1 MNIDIVGAGPA
12 GLYFA
17 ILAKK
22 SFPDARIDVSE
33 RNQPDDTF
41 GFGIVLSDETLGN
54 LKLAD
59 EPTYREIAASFAYWD
74 DIYTQFRGTVSRSTG
89 HGFSGIRRLT
99 LLQILQ
105 RRAQDLGV
113 TIRYGVDDRGID
125 AHADADLL
133 IAADGINSPIRDA
146 LKTWFAPEVDLRS
159 NRFTWLGARMNLPG
173 FTYSFREDTISP
185 ADGPYKPG
193 IWNMHA
199 YQFTPMHDEADGPLG
214 ECTIV
219 IETTDEAFRAA
230 GLSATDEAATAQFVQ
245 RLFADDLQGHEVL
258 TNRSHWRQFPTITC
272 RTWHHAVE
280 RADGRATQVVLLGDA
295 AHTAHFSI
303 GSGTKLALEDAIAL
317 HAAIAGHDGLPDR
330 LTAALAHYEAGR
342 RDEVG
347 RIQHSANVSLAWFEN
362 VRRFWDMEPIQF
374 NYSLLSRSKQITHE
388 NLRLRDPALVADI
401 EDWWNRGRAAEHGVT
416 LSPDFTAPPMFAPL
430 RLRDLVLKNR
440 VVVSPMAQYSA
451 VDGMPNDWHFTHY
464 TTRALGGAG
473 LVFIEMSCP
482 SADARITP
490 GCTGL
495 WTHAQAMA
503 WKRIV
508 DFSHR
513 HSDAKL
519 CMQLGHA
526 GRKGSTQVGWQKMD
540 DPLDEV
546 LHGPNWD
553 LFAPSPLPY
562 RDGVNARPRGM
573 TLHDMDRIRDQFVA
587 SARLADEAGF
597 DMLELHM
604 AHGYLLASFLSPI
617 TNQRDDAFG
626 GSLANRLR
634 WPLEVWDAVRAAW
647 PADKPMS
654 VRVSATDWMAGGTTG
669 ADTVEIA
676 KAFKA
681 HGCDLIDVS
690 TGQTDPASRP
700 VYGRMYQAT
709 FAEQVRLEAGIA
721 TMAVGAV
728 TTADQVNTLLVSGR
742 ADLVALARP
751 HLADPYFTLHAAT
764 EAGYEGTTWPAQ
776 YVPGAQQAY
785 SLARRAREDADRKR
799 AESRRAEAEQ
809 PRHQAVGTL

>member
-1 MNIDIVGAGPA
+1 MNIHIVGAGPA

-22 SFPDARIDVSE
+22 SFPDARIEVSE
-33 RNQPDDTF
+33 RNRADDTF

-54 LKLAD
+54 LQRAD
-59 EPTYREIAASFAYWD
+59 EPTYREIADSFAYWD
-74 DIYTQFRGTVSRSTG
+74 DIYTQFRGTVSQSSG
-89 HGFSGIRRLT
+89 HGFSGVRRLT

-105 RRAQDLGV
+105 RRAEALGV
-113 TIRYGVDDRGID
+113 VLRYGVDDAGID
-125 AHADADLL
+125 AHPDADLL
-133 IAADGINSPIRDA
+133 VAADGINSPIRDA
-146 LKTWFAPEVDLRS
+146 LKSAFAPEVDLRS

-185 ADGPYKPG
+185 TDGPYQPG

-199 YQFTPMHDEADGPLG
+199 YQFTPMHDDADDAVG

-219 IETTDEAFRAA
+219 IETTDEAFHAS
-230 GLSATDEAATAQFVQ
+230 GLSPTDEAATARFVE
-245 RLFADDLQGHEVL
+245 RLFADDLHGNAVL

-272 RTWHHAVE
+272 KTWHHAVE
-280 RADGRATQVVLLGDA
+280 RPDGRTTQVVLLGDA

-317 HAAIAGHDGLPDR
+317 HAAIVSRPDDLQR
-330 LTAALAHYEAGR
+330 ALAHYEAGR

-388 NLRLRDPALVADI
+388 NLRLRDPSLVA
-401 EDWWNRGRAAEHGVT
+401 EVEHWWNDGVARTLDVT
-416 LSPDFTAPPMFAPL
+416 LPTRFEAPPMFAPL
-430 RLRDLVLKNR
+430 TLRDMTLKNR

-451 VDGMPNDWHFTHY
+451 VDGMPNEWHFVHY

-495 WTHAQAMA
+495 WSRAQADA

-526 GRKGSTQVGWQKMD
+526 GRKGSTQVGWLKMD

-553 LFAPSPLPY
+553 LYAPSPIAY
-562 RDGVNARPRGM
+562 REGVNAMPRVM
-573 TLHDMDRIRDQFVA
+573 TPTDMDRIRDQFVA
-587 SARLADEAGF
+587 SAKLADDAGF

-617 TNQRDDAFG
+617 TNRRDDAYG
-626 GSLANRLR
+626 GSLANRMR
-634 WPLEVWDAVRAAW
+634 FPLEVWDAVRAAW
-647 PADKPMS
+647 PHGKPMS
-654 VRVSATDWMAGGTTG
+654 VRISATDWMSGGTTG
-669 ADTVEIA
+669 SDTVEMA
-676 KAFKA
+676 RVFKA

-690 TGQTDPASRP
+690 TGQTDPKSKP
-700 VYGRMYQAT
+700 VYGRMYQASH
-709 FAEQVRLEAGIA
+709 AEQVRLEAGIA

-764 EAGYEGTTWPAQ
+764 DAGYEGTAWPAQ

-785 SLARRAREDADRKR
+785 TLAKRAREDAAKK
-799 AESRRAEAEQ
+799 AAEAER
-809 PRHQAVGTL
+809 PRHAV

>member
-1 MNIDIVGAGPA
+1 MNIDIIGAGPA

-22 SFPDARIDVSE
+22 SFPDARIAVVE

-41 GFGIVLSDETLGN
+41 GFGIVLSDETLRN
-54 LKLAD
+54 LERAD
-59 EPTYREIAASFAYWD
+59 EPTYREIAANFAYWD
-74 DIYTQFRGTVSRSTG
+74 DIYTHFRGSVSKSSG

-105 RRAQDLGV
+105 ARAAALGV
-113 TIRYGVDDRGID
+113 VVRYGVEDAGLD
-125 AHADADLL
+125 AHRDADL
-133 IAADGINSPIRDA
+133 IVAADGIGSGIRES
-146 LKTWFAPEVDLRS
+146 LKSAFAPQVDLRS
-159 NRFTWLGARMNLPG
+159 NRFTWLGARMRLPG
-173 FTYSFREDTISP
+173 FTYAFREDTFSP

-193 IWNMHA
+193 IWNLHA
-199 YQFTPMHDEADGPLG
+199 YEFTRRDDRDDETGPS

-219 IETTDEAFRAA
+219 IETTDEAFRAS
-230 GLSATDEAATAQFVQ
+230 GLAENDEAATARFVE
-245 RLFADDLQGHEVL
+245 RLFADELQGHEVL
-258 TNRSHWRQFPTITC
+258 TNRSLWRRFPTITC
-272 RTWHHAVE
+272 KTWHHAVTQPN
-280 RADGRATQVVLLGDA
+280 GKTSQVVLLGDA

-317 HAAIAGHDGLPDR
+317 HAALHAAVVAGSIDGADDLPR
-330 LTAALAHYEAGR
+330 ALAHYEADR

-347 RIQHSANVSLAWFEN
+347 RIQHSANVSLVWFEN

-388 NLRLRDPALVADI
+388 NLRLRDPALVDDVEA
-401 EDWWNRGRAAEHGVT
+401 WWNRRVAKRWRVR
-416 LSPDFTAPPMFAPL
+416 LPKDFAAPPLFSPFAL
-430 RLRDLVLKNR
+430 RGMPIANR

-464 TTRALGGAG
+464 TSRALGGAG
-473 LVFIEMSCP
+473 LVFIEMTCP
-482 SADARITP
+482 TPDARITP

-495 WTHAQAMA
+495 WNRAQADA

-513 HSDAKL
+513 HGAAKL

-526 GRKGSTQVGWQKMD
+526 GRKGSTQVGWDRMD

-553 LFAPSPLPY
+553 LVAPSALAY
-562 RDGVNARPRGM
+562 REGVNATPRAM
-573 TLHDMDRIRDQFVA
+573 TIDDMNRIRAEFVA
-587 SARLADEAGF
+587 STRLADAAGF

-604 AHGYLLASFLSPI
+604 AHGYLLASFVSPV
-617 TNQRDDAFG
+617 TNRRDDAYG
-626 GSLANRLR
+626 GGLENRLR
-634 WPLEVWDAVRAAW
+634 FPLEVWDAVRAAW

-654 VRVSATDWMAGGTTG
+654 VRVSATDWIAGGTTG
-669 ADTVEIA
+669 ADAVEIA
-676 KAFKA
+676 KTFKA

-690 TGQTDPASRP
+690 TGQTDPAARP

-751 HLADPYFTLHAAT
+751 HLADPYFTLHAAVDSGY
-764 EAGYEGTTWPAQ
+764 AGTSWPAQ
-776 YVPGAQQAY
+776 YLPGAEQAY
-785 SLARRAREDADRKR
+785 TLARRAREDGARRLAD
-799 AESRRAEAEQ
+799 AETARR
-809 PRHQAVGTL
+809 VD

>member
-1 MNIDIVGAGPA
+1 MNIDIIGAGPA

-22 SFPDARIDVSE
+22 SDPQARIVVTE
-33 RNQPDDTF
+33 RNRPDDTF

-54 LKLAD
+54 LMRAD
-59 EPTYREIAASFAYWD
+59 EPTYREIGAQFAYWD
-74 DIYTQFRGTVSRSTG
+74 DIYTRFRGTVSRSTG
-89 HGFSGIRRLT
+89 HGFSGIRRLS

-105 RRAQDLGV
+105 RRAAELGV
-113 TIRYGVDDRGID
+113 DVRYGVEDKGID
-125 AHADADLL
+125 THRDADL
-133 IAADGINSPIRDA
+133 IVAADGINSAVRES
-146 LKTWFAPEVDLRS
+146 LTTHFAPKVDLRS
-159 NRFTWLGARMNLPG
+159 NRFTWLGARMRLPG
-173 FTYSFREDTISP
+173 FTYSFREDTIS
-185 ADGPYKPG
+185 AKDGPYKPG

-199 YQFTPMHDEADGPLG
+199 YEYTARRGQDDG

-219 IETTDEAFRAA
+219 IETTDEAFRAS
-230 GLSATDEAATAQFVQ
+230 GLAATDEAATARFVEQ
-245 RLFADDLQGHEVL
+245 LFAEELGGHEVL
-258 TNRSHWRQFPTITC
+258 TNRSHWRQFPTVTC
-272 RTWHHAVE
+272 KTWHHRIE
-280 RADGRATQVVLLGDA
+280 RGDGSSAFVVLLGDA

-317 HAAIAGHDGLPDR
+317 HAALVREPQTTTHGLEH
-330 LTAALAHYEAGR
+330 ALARYEAVR

-347 RIQHSANVSLAWFEN
+347 RIQHSANVSLVWFEN
-362 VRRFWDMEPIQF
+362 VRRFWEMEPIQF

-388 NLRLRDPALVADI
+388 NLRLRDPALVADV
-401 EDWWNRGRAAEHGVT
+401 EAWWNKGVART
-416 LSPDFTAPPMFAPL
+416 LHTKLPKGFTAPPLFSPL
-430 RLRDLVLKNR
+430 TLRGMTVANR

-451 VDGMPNDWHFTHY
+451 VDGMPNEWHYVHY

-473 LVFIEMSCP
+473 LVFIEMTCP
-482 SADARITP
+482 TPDARITP

-495 WTHAQAMA
+495 WNRAQADA
-503 WKRIV
+503 WARIV
-508 DFSHR
+508 DFAHR
-513 HSDAKL
+513 HSSAKL

-526 GRKGSTQVGWQKMD
+526 GRKGSTQVGWERMD

-553 LFAPSPLPY
+553 LVAPSPLAY
-562 RDGVNARPRGM
+562 REGVNAVPRALELG
-573 TLHDMDRIRDQFVA
+573 DMKRIAAEFVV
-587 SARLADEAGF
+587 SARLADAAGF

-617 TNQRDDAFG
+617 TNRRDDAYG
-626 GSLANRLR
+626 GSLENRLR
-634 WPLEVWDAVRAAW
+634 WPLEVWDAVRAVW
-647 PADKPMS
+647 PKDKPMS
-654 VRVSATDWMAGGTTG
+654 VRVSATDWIAGGTTG
-669 ADTVEIA
+669 ADAVAIA

-690 TGQTDPASRP
+690 TGQTDPASKP

-728 TTADQVNTLLVSGR
+728 TSADQVNTLLVSGR

-751 HLADPYFTLHAAT
+751 HLADPYFTLHAAA
-764 EAGYEGTTWPAQ
+764 EAGFAGASWPAQ
-776 YVPGAQQAY
+776 YLPGAQQAQT
-785 SLARRAREDADRKR
+785 LAQRVREEAARKA
-799 AESRRAEAEQ
+799 AEAER
-809 PRHQAVGTL
+809 PKHGAATVDS

>member
-17 ILAKK
+17 ILARK
-22 SFPDARIDVSE
+22 SFPDARIEVSE
-33 RNQPDDTF
+33 RNRPDDTF

-59 EPTYREIAASFAYWD
+59 EPTYREIAAHFAYWD
-74 DIYTQFRGTVSRSTG
+74 DIYTQFKGTVSRSTG

-105 RRAQDLGV
+105 RRAQELGV
-113 TIRYGVDDRGID
+113 TIRYGVDDRGLE

-133 IAADGINSPIRDA
+133 VAADGISSPIREA
-146 LKTWFAPEVDLRS
+146 LKTSFAPEVDLRS

-199 YQFTPMHDEADGPLG
+199 YQFTPLHDDAGAPLG

-219 IETTDEAFRAA
+219 IETTDEAFHAS
-230 GLSATDEAATAQFVQ
+230 GLSATDEAATAQFVE
-245 RLFADDLQGHEVL
+245 RLFAEDLRGHEVL

-272 RTWHHAVE
+272 KTWHHAVP
-280 RADGRATQVVLLGDA
+280 RAGGRVTQVVLLGDA

-317 HAAIAGHDGLPDR
+317 HAAVAAQPDDLR
-330 LTAALAHYEAGR
+330 HALAHYEAGR

-347 RIQHSANVSLAWFEN
+347 RIQHSANVSLVWFEN

-401 EDWWNRGRAAEHGVT
+401 ESWWNRGRAAEFGVK
-416 LSPDFTAPPMFAPL
+416 LPAGFAAPPLFSPL
-430 RLRDLVLKNR
+430 ELRDLTLKNR

-451 VDGMPNDWHFTHY
+451 VDGLPNEWHFVHY

-473 LVFIEMSCP
+473 LVFIEMTCP

-495 WTHAQAMA
+495 WTHAQAA
-503 WKRIV
+503 SWKRIV

-526 GRKGSTQVGWQKMD
+526 GRKGSTQVGWEKMD
-540 DPLDEV
+540 RPLDEV
-546 LHGPNWD
+546 LHGPNWG
-553 LFAPSPLPY
+553 LFAPSPIAY
-562 RDGVNARPRGM
+562 RDGVNAPPRGM
-573 TLHDMDRIRDQFVA
+573 TTKDMDRIRDQFVA

-617 TNQRDDAFG
+617 TNQRDDAYG
-626 GSLANRLR
+626 GSLANRMR

-647 PADKPMS
+647 PVHKPMS
-654 VRVSATDWMAGGTTG
+654 VRVSATDWMPGGMTG
-669 ADTVEIA
+669 ADTVTIA
-676 KAFKA
+676 KTFKA

-751 HLADPYFTLHAAT
+751 HLADPYFTLHAAAD
-764 EAGYEGTTWPAQ
+764 AGYEGTTWPAQ

-785 SLARRAREDADRKR
+785 TLAKRAREDAAKKR
-799 AESRRAEAEQ
+799 DEAER
-809 PRHQAVGTL
+809 PRHGTPQTL